1 VRGVFGFV
9 VATSLGLAVAQ
20 AATVN
25 ILAAENFYGN
35 VAEQI
40 GGPEVDVASILTNPD
55 QDPHLFEV
63 SASTARKIAGA
74 EIVIF
79 NGAGYDPWMVKLLSA
94 SPAAGRA
101 TIDVARLM
109 HRKSGD
115 NPHLWYDPATMP
127 TLAKALMALLV
138 KRDPA
143 HRAAYAARL
152 ARFEASLRP
161 LADEIATLRRTY
173 KGTPVTATEPVFG
186 YMAAAL
192 GLEMRNP
199 GFQLAI
205 MNNTEPGA
213 SEIAA
218 FQHDLR
224 SRAVRLL
231 LYNVQTSEAL
241 TERMKALARQSGVPV
256 VGVSETEPANMNYQA
271 WMMSQLTALGQALSS
286 EQR

>member
-1 VRGVFGFV
+1 MRGVFGFV

-256 VGVSETEPANMNYQA
+256 VGISETEPANMNYQA

>member
-63 SASTARKIAGA
+63 SASTARKVAGA

-94 SPAAGRA
+94 SPAAGREAIEVA
-101 TIDVARLM
+101 TLM
-109 HRKSGD
+109 HRKPGD

-127 TLAKALMALLV
+127 ALAKTLVAVLV

>member
-1 VRGVFGFV
+1 MRGVFGFV

-63 SASTARKIAGA
+63 SASTARKVAGA

>member
-1 VRGVFGFV
+1 
-9 VATSLGLAVAQ
+9 VAQ

-40 GGPEVDVASILTNPD
+40 GGPEVDVGSILTNPD

-63 SASTARKIAGA
+63 SASTARKVAGA

-94 SPAAGRA
+94 SPTAGRA

-115 NPHLWYDPATMP
+115 NPHLWYDPATVP
-127 TLAKALMALLV
+127 TLAKALVALLV

>member
-1 VRGVFGFV
+1 
-9 VATSLGLAVAQ
+9 VAQ

-40 GGPEVDVASILTNPD
+40 GGPEVDVGSILTNPD

-63 SASTARKIAGA
+63 SASTARKVAGA

-94 SPAAGRA
+94 SPAAGREAIEVA
-101 TIDVARLM
+101 TLM
-109 HRKSGD
+109 HRKPGD

-127 TLAKALMALLV
+127 ALAKTLVAVLV
-138 KRDPA
+138 KRDAA
-143 HRAAYAARL
+143 HRAAYTARL

-256 VGVSETEPANMNYQA
+256 VGISETEPANMNYQA

>member
-1 VRGVFGFV
+1 VRGVFGFA

-40 GGPEVDVASILTNPD
+40 GGPEVDVGSILTNPD

-63 SASTARKIAGA
+63 SASTARKVAGA

-94 SPAAGRA
+94 SPTAGRA

-115 NPHLWYDPATMP
+115 NPHLWYDPATVP
-127 TLAKALMALLV
+127 TLAKALVALLV

>member
-9 VATSLGLAVAQ
+9 VATGLGLAAAQ

-25 ILAAENFYGN
+25 ILAAENFYGD

-63 SASTARKIAGA
+63 SASTARKVAGA

-127 TLAKALMALLV
+127 TLAKALVALLV

-192 GLEMRNP
+192 GLDMRNL

-205 MNNTEPGA
+205 MNNTEAGA

-256 VGVSETEPANMNYQA
+256 VGVSETEPANTNYQA

>member
-1 VRGVFGFV
+1 MRGVFGFA

-40 GGPEVDVASILTNPD
+40 GGPEVDVGSILTNPD

-63 SASTARKIAGA
+63 SASTARKVAGA

-94 SPAAGRA
+94 SPTAGRA

-115 NPHLWYDPATMP
+115 NPHLWYDPATVP
-127 TLAKALMALLV
+127 TLAKALVALLV

>member
-1 VRGVFGFV
+1 MRGVFGFV

>member
-9 VATSLGLAVAQ
+9 VATGLGLAAAQ
-20 AATVN
+20 AATVK
-25 ILAAENFYGN
+25 ILAAENFYGD

-63 SASTARKIAGA
+63 SASTARKVAGA
-74 EIVIF
+74 KIVIF

-127 TLAKALMALLV
+127 TLAKALVALLV

-192 GLEMRNP
+192 GLEMRNL

-224 SRAVRLL
+224 NRAVRLL

-256 VGVSETEPANMNYQA
+256 VGVSETEPANTNYQA